1 MKNKTSKIMA
11 ILFAVVLMAISC
23 TSAFA
28 AESPT
33 GGKAVNVVV
42 TPSEGGS
49 AKYEAVSEV
58 GKGPNGGTLIAISP
72 VANDGYTFTEWT
84 ITGEFFFNSG
94 SFYSADAVIE
104 AFGDI
109 TAVPN
114 FTKSG
119 SSDATSPSATTAAA
133 ASGSSSGSSTSV
145 VTNTSKTSPQTGT
158 TPVLP
163 IAVSAIALASIGAVI
178 VSRKLSK

>member
-42 TPSEGGS
+42 TPSEAGS
-49 AKYEAVSEV
+49 AKYEVVSEV

-133 ASGSSSGSSTSV
+133 TSGSSSGSSTSV